1 MTEETFAEQRDL
13 ILWPFL
19 DMAEQSIDE
28 LSKYILH
35 AGITSR
41 DIDATGGDTEAAVLA
56 HYRTRKGFDIDRA
69 AHDLLTYPPV
79 AARVRDLKRQKQY
92 RRDQRNASKQRAKR
106 GADG

>member
-19 DMAEQSIDE
+19 EKAEQSVDE

-35 AGITSR
+35 VGITPR
-41 DIDATGGDTEAAVLA
+41 DIDATGRTEEAILA

-69 AHDLLTYPPV
+69 AHDLLTYPPI
-79 AARVRDLKRQKQY
+79 AARVRELRRQRQY